1 MGYAIRM
8 PQMGMTMQEGAVVE
22 WGVEVGDELAE
33 GDVVCVVES
42 EKTTNEVYARE
53 DGVLR
58 ERFVEL
64 EEVVEPGAPIAFV
77 GGPEEAVP
85 AAIEDEVAADSASAE
100 SEAPESPAPEPASP
114 ATSGSDREVTE
125 VKISPRARRYA
136 DANDIADAQLA
147 AIEGTGPEGAVVE
160 QDVITAHE
168 TGDLA
173 PTAGVSGRGI
183 FEEKDGSRLR
193 QTIADRMTTSVREA
207 PQVTLQRRVDIEN
220 TLDVRERLAMDRER
234 EVSLTD
240 FLIAAVC
247 EALDEYPAFNAIYE
261 DDVHKLAANQNIGIA
276 VDIEDGL
283 VSPVLKGA
291 GELDL
296 DEIGRERQRLVEL
309 AQSREYTTSDL
320 ADGTFTITNLGMF
333 EVEFFDPIL
342 DPPQVAIL
350 GVGARQ
356 GGMLPLSLT
365 FDHRAVDGA
374 DAARFLGAIADALAH
389 PLRLVERGTDEDDSG
404 TVRERE
410 AAATDA
416 RVATARSTRGMQA
429 TVRSRQF
436 EWPVDEPTDRGGDDT
451 GPTPVESFL
460 GSLASCLALS
470 VRTVADRRD
479 IVLHDIDVT
488 ADGEPDEGRI
498 ERILLSIAIDSPSD
512 RESLEQLVETAERV
526 CFVNN
531 LVDEDIEREIDL
543 EVTG

>member
-1 MGYAIRM
+1 
-8 PQMGMTMQEGAVVE
+8 MQEGTVVE
-22 WGVEVGDELAE
+22 WGVEEGGELVE

-58 ERFVEL
+58 ERFVAL
-64 EEVVEPGAPIAFV
+64 EEVVEPGVPIAYV
-77 GGPEEAVP
+77 GEPDETVPGAIREETS
-85 AAIEDEVAADSASAE
+85 AASASTDTGTAE
-100 SEAPESPAPEPASP
+100 STAPEPASP
-114 ATSGSDREVTE
+114 AAGGNDQEGME

-136 DANDIADAQLA
+136 ADHDIPEEHLTG
-147 AIEGTGPEGAVVE
+147 IEGTGPDGAVVE
-160 QDVITAHE
+160 QDVMSARE
-168 TGDLA
+168 TGTLGP
-173 PTAGVSGRGI
+173 PTGAGAGRGI
-183 FEEKDGSRLR
+183 YEERAGSRLR
-193 QTIADRMTTSVREA
+193 QTIADRMTASAREA

-283 VSPVLKGA
+283 VSPVISEA
-291 GELDL
+291 GGMDL

-309 AQSREYTTSDL
+309 AQSREYTTDDL
-320 ADGTFTITNLGMF
+320 AAGTFTITNLGMF
-333 EVEFFDPIL
+333 DVEFFDPIL
-342 DPPQVAIL
+342 DPPQVGIL

-389 PLRLVERGTDEDDSG
+389 PLRLVERGTGDGESG
-404 TVRERE
+404 MVREHDV
-410 AAATDA
+410 AATDA
-416 RVATARSTRGMQA
+416 RMATARSTRGMQA

-436 EWPVDEPTDRGGDDT
+436 EWRVDEPTDRGGEDT

-479 IVLHDIDVT
+479 IRLHDIDVT
-488 ADGEPDEGRI
+488 ADGEPDDGRL
-498 ERILLSIAIDSPSD
+498 ERIQLSVALDSPAD
-512 RESLEQLVETAERV
+512 RESLEQVVETAERV

-531 LVDEDIEREIDL
+531 VVDEDIEREIDL